1 MARSILKSKKK
12 PKEFKV
18 EVVACA
24 VYLSNRSSTRNVWGK
39 RPQEA
44 WSRRKPGI
52 SHLRVFGSVAHV
64 HVPDDRREKL
74 YDKSERFIFKEV
86 LISAKF
92 QLFLVE

>member
-52 SHLRVFGSVAHV
+52 YHLRVFGSVAHV

-74 YDKSERFIFKEV
+74 YDKSERFIFNDYG
-86 LISAKF
+86 SS
-92 QLFLVE
+92 